1 MKNHIFMDD
10 IFLYIQL
17 FGVIAV
23 VIYLFINKSTRKIA
37 FRILKIVIIG
47 IAVLAGVCVLC
58 MYLFGETG
66 ILIGGLIFTNIC
78 ISITLL
84 YVIREQVNVTK
95 LHKKGCRTYGTITN
109 VVPGVRGGHN
119 DIIYRVDGKEYKHSN
134 GRPVGKWEIGYDKI
148 AMLYDPHNPE
158 NVCLEKYDLVSAIS
172 FTVAFAL
179 IDVVFTG
186 STIYLITYLI

>member
-17 FGVIAV
+17 FGVITV
-23 VIYLFINKSTRKIA
+23 IIYLFINKSTRKIA
-37 FRILKIVIIG
+37 FRILKIVIVG
-47 IAVLAGVCVLC
+47 IAVLTGVCVLC
-58 MYLFGETG
+58 TYLFGTIG
-66 ILIGGLIFTNIC
+66 ILIGGLIFIDIC
-78 ISITLL
+78 ISIALL
-84 YVIREQVNVTK
+84 YIIREQVNVTK
-95 LHKKGCRTYGTITN
+95 LHKKGCRTYGKITEISYKSN
-109 VVPGVRGGHN
+109 H
-119 DIIYRVDGKEYKHSN
+119 ISYRVDGKEYKHSN

-148 AMLYDPHNPE
+148 VMLYDPQKPE

-186 STIYLITYLI
+186 STIYLITCLI

>member
-17 FGVIAV
+17 FGVIALI
-23 VIYLFINKSTRKIA
+23 IYLFINKSTRKIA

-47 IAVLAGVCVLC
+47 IAVLTGVCVLC
-58 MYLFGETG
+58 TYLFGETG
-66 ILIGGLIFTNIC
+66 MIITPLIC
-78 ISITLL
+78 IDIYMSITLL
-84 YVIREQVNVTK
+84 YLIREQVNVTK
-95 LHKKGCRTYGTITN
+95 LHKKGCRTYGTIKN
-109 VVPGVRGGHN
+109 VVYGVRGGHN

-134 GRPVGKWEIGYDKI
+134 ERPVGKWEIGYDKI
-148 AMLYDPHNPE
+148 VMLYDPQNPE

-179 IDVVFTG
+179 MDVGFIG